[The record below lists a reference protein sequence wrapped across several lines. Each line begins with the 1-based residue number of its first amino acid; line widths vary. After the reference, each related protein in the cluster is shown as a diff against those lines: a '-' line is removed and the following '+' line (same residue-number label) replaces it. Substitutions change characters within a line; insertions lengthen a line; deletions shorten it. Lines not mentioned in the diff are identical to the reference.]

1 MTAIVI
7 LTLMMRRMLV
17 VDAFALSSASSSV
30 VAVAQ
35 QQQQQQYRK
44 IATTAATR
52 SAGIVVVCSAHGGL
66 VLGRCNGFAL
76 HARSNE
82 DDAIPDPDDYDFS
95 NSNDDYFDT
104 NDDEE
109 DGLTALANS
118 NKSLGISLSSYG
130 LPDLSSPDNL
140 HSLQSEA
147 KTLVNAA
154 FDARL
159 SELSD
164 LQSTLN
170 QEAQR
175 GNVRNMETSKLN
187 AIYEN
192 QKLMER
198 IDALTSNFLEKNQE
212 EREATMR
219 AANADERVGKSGL
232 GVNWGS
238 WGMTSAFLASSDGG
252 GGEGEVIVDGGRG
265 RMSGLDNNGR
275 RGESG
280 NSNSAGG
287 VLLLG
292 GVDAVL
298 RQQQMRGSDGGN
310 NGCDDDDASS
320 FSTRTVENRVL
331 IVMDDKK
338 DKGASSR
345 IVSRL
350 STLLNAA
357 FDSDITIDI
366 YNPNSSSSSSVAMG
380 GNNAQSVILF
390 ASALE
395 NDKSNLENILGRLLK
410 RTVSSSSSFSTP
422 PSHLL
427 LVSSH
432 GTSRTSISPYSVQN
446 FALLGSG
453 KLDKLSELES
463 TLKNVVK
470 GRVIGKQFPLDYTIV
485 KLGDV
490 LLEEEERKLGNGKKV
505 GEGGGVTSV
514 VIRPGDALDGP
525 IGPNAAAH
533 VILEALAYQP
543 YARNTTLCA
552 EGCYCDD
559 GDTVD
564 MNATIRRMWNDKF
577 LCLSGPELLRM
588 DVVAIVGS
596 HVDDVVA
603 VGSGK
608 AKEVEPADVDTKFE
622 QLSQYIQLWATK
634 SYGESEDSKKSTT
647 SGLTT
652 PVIVRPSSRGSI
664 SNPASLE
671 LDGVLSRNGVRI
683 LFQMTNTGD
692 RYKSAS
698 EEREDETMRSSGGG
712 GGGATKK
719 ASPTIIVG
727 KARKEGGIEILIEK
741 TLDNTVRVRA
751 RRCNMDDKTIVKEM
765 SESAIVKSLMK
776 ALESWVGA
784 G

>member
-1 MTAIVI
+1 
-7 LTLMMRRMLV
+7 
-17 VDAFALSSASSSV
+17 
-30 VAVAQ
+30 
-35 QQQQQQYRK
+35 
-44 IATTAATR
+44 
-52 SAGIVVVCSAHGGL
+52 
-66 VLGRCNGFAL
+66 
-76 HARSNE
+76 
-82 DDAIPDPDDYDFS
+82 
-95 NSNDDYFDT
+95 
-104 NDDEE
+104 
-109 DGLTALANS
+109 
-118 NKSLGISLSSYG
+118 
-130 LPDLSSPDNL
+130 
-140 HSLQSEA
+140 
-147 KTLVNAA
+147 
-154 FDARL
+154 
-159 SELSD
+159 
-164 LQSTLN
+164 
-170 QEAQR
+170 
-175 GNVRNMETSKLN
+175 
-187 AIYEN
+187 
-192 QKLMER
+192 
-198 IDALTSNFLEKNQE
+198 
-212 EREATMR
+212 
-219 AANADERVGKSGL
+219 
-232 GVNWGS
+232 
-238 WGMTSAFLASSDGG
+238 
-252 GGEGEVIVDGGRG
+252 
-265 RMSGLDNNGR
+265 
-275 RGESG
+275 
-280 NSNSAGG
+280 
-287 VLLLG
+287 
-292 GVDAVL
+292 
-298 RQQQMRGSDGGN
+298 
-310 NGCDDDDASS
+310 
-320 FSTRTVENRVL
+320 
-331 IVMDDKK
+331 
-338 DKGASSR
+338 
-345 IVSRL
+345 
-350 STLLNAA
+350 
-357 FDSDITIDI
+357 
-366 YNPNSSSSSSVAMG
+366 MG

-410 RTVSSSSSFSTP
+410 RTVSSSSFSTP

-432 GTSRTSISPYSVQN
+432 GTSRTNISPYSLQN

-470 GRVIGKQFPLDYTIV
+470 GRVIGKQYPLDYTIV

-490 LLEEEERKLGNGKKV
+490 LSEEEERKKWEDAAMMLGNGKKE
-505 GEGGGVTSV
+505 GGGGVTGV

-525 IGPNAAAH
+525 ISPNAAAH
-533 VILEALAYQP
+533 VVLEALAYQP

-552 EGCYCDD
+552 EGYCYCDDDDD

-564 MNATIRRMWNDKF
+564 VNAKIRRMWNDKF

-596 HVDDVVA
+596 HADDVVA
-603 VGSGK
+603 VGSGA

-634 SYGESEDSKKSTT
+634 SYGESEDSKKST

-765 SESAIVKSLMK
+765 SESAILKSLK
-776 ALESWVGA
+776 NAVESWVGA